1 MRKFEGYKGEIDAM
15 MKDVKTSGDEEE
27 VEEEDSTLDVMEAQD
42 KDVKWKK
49 KEDFV

>member
-1 MRKFEGYKGEIDAM
+1 MPWIDAM